1 MLVALT
7 THTQINDNKNKKDG
21 RKLLM
26 IVGMFMALMAV
37 MVSQVYTYSQTH

>member
-1 MLVALT
+1 MLIALT
-7 THTQINDNKNKKDG
+7 THTKINDNNNKEDG
-21 RKLLM
+21 RKLLE